1 MKTKWTVKLVSAVMA
16 VGMISSCSVALN
28 WDNIDKAATE
38 VTEMT
43 AEQLPVPDISA
54 IVASLPG
61 KDLKNL
67 PPEYFML
74 DESSMKIE
82 KDISVAVNSCNSK
95 LPPYR
100 QDYSNDNDG
109 DNTNGE
115 NNTNG
120 GGSDNGAGNG
130 TGAGNLIDGE
140 NDNGGNAN
148 GGDSGNGNGDPYADG
163 GVIIFTVNKI
173 T

>member
-43 AEQLPVPDISA
+43 AEQLPVPDIGA
-54 IVASLPG
+54 VVASLPG
-61 KDLKNL
+61 NDLKNL

-82 KDISVAVNSCNSK
+82 KDMF
-95 LPPYR
+95 LPR
-100 QDYSNDNDG
+100 F
-109 DNTNGE
+109 GE
-115 NNTNG
+115 KHLKQSTPIL
-120 GGSDNGAGNG
+120 SRRY
-130 TGAGNLIDGE
+130 TQCPLHQLI
-140 NDNGGNAN
+140 
-148 GGDSGNGNGDPYADG
+148 
-163 GVIIFTVNKI
+163 
-173 T
+173 